1 MGSLA
6 PGAETK
12 YEPLNC
18 ELRIEHCRLLDKG
31 GKLVLPPLG
40 KAKIVAVE
48 GKEGWDTVGGK
59 SKRMDLVE
67 WLLSVAVIEASSEEE
82 GAVVWGEEILQ
93 GLLFEEG
100 VNWPWYCIKVGF
112 VFESRLD
119 LVLKHHA
126 PLVEAGIDPQSF
138 FPIPHPTLSP
148 PPPAVPKKDA
158 KPAPTT
164 AASGS
169 AIRSRKVELVR
180 AKSKTAFTMKSLIK
194 S

>member
-40 KAKIVAVE
+40 KAKVVAVE

-82 GAVVWGEEILQ
+82 GAVAWGEEILQ

-100 VNWPWYCIKVGF
+100 VNWPWYCIKAGF
-112 VFESRLD
+112 VFGMYLCLSTSWEGAILILYLLASR
-119 LVLKHHA
+119 V
-126 PLVEAGIDPQSF
+126 SF
-138 FPIPHPTLSP
+138 RLSP
-148 PPPAVPKKDA
+148 KAPRPPR
-158 KPAPTT
+158 
-164 AASGS
+164 
-169 AIRSRKVELVR
+169 RSRD
-180 AKSKTAFTMKSLIK
+180 
-194 S
+194 